1 MDNRVIATGAGLF
14 VAIVLTATGCQPD
27 AKTTASKKDDPPAV
41 AKKKGH
47 EHWWCREHGIPEDEC
62 LVCLHSEDDLR
73 KMNDWCELHDFAK
86 SQCFKCNPKLREH
99 FAAKYRAKYG
109 KEPPPIDDDEEPKK
123 DDKSGEAKDAGK
135 EGKK

>member
-47 EHWWCREHGIPEDEC
+47 EHWWCREHGIPEEEC
-62 LVCLHSEDDLR
+62 LVCLHSEDELR

-99 FAAKYRAKYG
+99 FAAKHRAKYG
-109 KEPPPIDDDEEPKK
+109 KEPPPIEDDETGKK
-123 DDKSGEAKDAGK
+123 DKEANN
-135 EGKK
+135 